1 MLPAI
6 NYEAY
11 YSKLDA
17 PTPNGEDRP
26 GRMDAN
32 AGEDFYEGV
41 RAALRSRVGAAPRNE
56 KGIFSTEGFYEG
68 VRSALRERVGAAPRK
83 GKGIFSTKDFYCGV
97 GAAP

>member
-26 GRMDAN
+26 GRVDAD
-32 AGEDFYEGV
+32 AGEDFHKGVRAALRSRVGAAPRNGKGIFSTEDFYEGV
-41 RAALRSRVGAAPRNE
+41 RAALRSRVGAAPRN
-56 KGIFSTEGFYEG
+56 G
-68 VRSALRERVGAAPRK
+68 
-83 GKGIFSTKDFYCGV
+83 
-97 GAAP
+97 